1 MGFKA
6 SGRLDSWK
14 EIASYLDRDV
24 RTVIR
29 WEKERGLPVHR
40 VPGQKGHGVF
50 ALASEVDAW
59 LHTGPSS
66 ARMPTVAVLPL
77 LHSESPE
84 HQYICDG
91 LSQSIISTMSR
102 ISHLRVMAWTTVC
115 GLRATPV
122 DARQLGHELRVDTV
136 MTGQVSRR
144 NSFWLASVEL
154 VNTSDGTQ
162 RWSKQFTLPMLDL
175 QLLPTQIATE
185 VLKAMGIHV
194 GPEEER
200 RLAPHLVRNT
210 EAYDSYLRGR
220 YHSTRFSYEDFL
232 RAIECFERAVVIEPT
247 FAQAH
252 AELAWCYTMLGVGYG
267 DRPPREVLA
276 KADAAACKAIEL
288 DEMVGEAHAAL
299 AFASTYRGWDW
310 QFVEKELRRAIELS
324 PSYSLAHMGYGV
336 LLNCIGRYEE
346 GIEELEW
353 AAELDHA
360 TLTSSGDFPF
370 YLALLGRTEEA
381 LQIVKKN
388 MTGPGLTPEAGT
400 LHYVLGVIFE
410 RQGKYAEAMAELEKA
425 VKLNLLHTIPLG
437 VLGYIYAVCGEEKK
451 ALAVIAQLD
460 ELARQRP
467 VSHFTKAIV
476 LAGLGHVS
484 LALECL
490 EKAHDERSPFL
501 YMLNVFPWLDSLR
514 SESRFADLV
523 HHVGLPESP
532 NRNLQEKEVFN

>member
-1 MGFKA
+1 MASKA

-40 VPGQKGHGVF
+40 VPGLKGHGVF
-50 ALASEVDAW
+50 ALSSEVDAW
-59 LHTGPSS
+59 LHSGPSP
-66 ARMPTVAVLPL
+66 AKPPTVAVLPL
-77 LHSESPE
+77 LHPESPE
-84 HQYICDG
+84 HEYICDG

-102 ISHLRVMAWTTVC
+102 IPHLRVMAWSTVSS
-115 GLRATPV
+115 LRATPV
-122 DARQLGHELRVDTV
+122 DPRQVGRELSVDAVATGH
-136 MTGQVSRR
+136 VSRR
-144 NSFWLASVEL
+144 NSFWLATVEL

-185 VLKAMGIHV
+185 ILKAMGVHLA
-194 GPEEER
+194 PEEER
-200 RLAPHLVRNT
+200 RVAPQLVRST

-220 YHSTRFSYEDFL
+220 YHSSRFSHEDFL
-232 RAIECFERAVVIEPT
+232 RAIEYFERAVAIEPA

-252 AELAWCYTMLGVGYG
+252 AELAWCYTMLGIGYG

-288 DEMVGEAHAAL
+288 DENVGEAHAAL

-324 PSYSLAHMGYGV
+324 PSYSLAHVGYGV
-336 LLNCIGRYEE
+336 LLNCIGRHDE

-360 TLTSSGDFPF
+360 TLTTSGDFPF

-381 LQIVKKN
+381 LLVVQEK
-388 MTGPGLTPEAGT
+388 MTGPGRTLCAGI

-410 RQGKYAEAMAELEKA
+410 RQGRYVEAMAELEKA

-437 VLGYIYAVCGEEKK
+437 VLGYVYAVSGEEKK
-451 ALAVIAQLD
+451 ALGVIAQLD

-476 LAGLGHVS
+476 LAGLGDAS
-484 LALECL
+484 SALECL
-490 EKAHDERSPFL
+490 ERAYDERSPFL
-501 YMLNVFPWLDSLR
+501 YMLNVFPWLDVLR

-523 HHVGLPESP
+523 RHVGLPETP
-532 NRNLQEKEVFN
+532 NRDLQEKEVFN